1 MERGYKRA
9 LSMLLII
16 ILTAV
21 LTYAISPYIN
31 AFFGAFILYVVFRPL
46 YTFLTATLGMRNSLA
61 AVTVIMATIIIVLIP
76 IYILFTVVNLEIQDL
91 LADIGG
97 ITDLTSIVENNSL
110 LAMQLIRDILPP
122 AINLQERITDLAVNA
137 AGLLSTVLI
146 SAVRDAGRRFLE
158 FSIMYF
164 MLFYLLVGG
173 ESEFAR
179 SLRSAVPFNEENTR
193 ELLNRFDSVVKTIL
207 ISSGVIAVI
216 QGMLLTIT
224 FLLFGVEGAFLWGF
238 MTFILSFIPAMGTP
252 IIWAPAAFIQ
262 LLQQDYTS
270 AAGVF
275 IGGMI
280 VSSVD
285 NLMRPA
291 INKKVGQLHPLVS
304 LIGVIIGLGLFGLI
318 GIIIGPLLLSYTI
331 LTARM
336 FNDEYM

>member
-21 LTYAISPYIN
+21 LAYAISPYIN
-31 AFFGAFILYVVFRPL
+31 AFFGAFILYVIFRPL
-46 YTFLTATLGMRNSLA
+46 YIFLTATMGMRASLA
-61 AVTVIMATIIIVLIP
+61 AVTVIIVTVMIVLIP
-76 IYILFTVVNLEIQDL
+76 IYILLTIVILEIQDL
-91 LADIGG
+91 LAGIGG
-97 ITDLTSIVENNSL
+97 ITDLASIVETNSL

-122 AINLQERITDLAVNA
+122 AINLQERITGLAVSA

-146 SAVRDAGRRFLE
+146 GAVRDAGKRFLE

-173 ESEFAR
+173 SSEFVR

-193 ELLNRFDSVVKTIL
+193 ELLSRFDSVVKTIL

-216 QGMLLTIT
+216 QGMLLTVT
-224 FLLFGVEGAFLWGF
+224 FLLFGLEGAFLWGF
-238 MTFILSFIPAMGTP
+238 MTFILSFIPALGTP
-252 IIWAPAAFIQ
+252 IIWAPAVLIQ

-304 LIGVIIGLGLFGLI
+304 LIGVVIGLNLFGLM

-336 FNDEYM
+336 FHDEYL